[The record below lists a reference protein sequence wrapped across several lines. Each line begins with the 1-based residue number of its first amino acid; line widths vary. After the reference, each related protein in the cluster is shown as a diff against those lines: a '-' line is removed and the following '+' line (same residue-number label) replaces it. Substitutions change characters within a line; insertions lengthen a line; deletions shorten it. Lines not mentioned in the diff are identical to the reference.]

1 MIKSFYNEI
10 ELRKI
15 TKLYKTNPWLGL
27 QLLICY
33 LKKYPYDFIAR
44 SIYVRM
50 SIVIMDLEEAKIASQ
65 ENKELLNNYNISNL
79 PQDTLA
85 IFNREMLYHAIR
97 LKFLENEY
105 ESAYEKILENKNLF
119 QSERLEITLLYLQK
133 KLGQTMEEKN
143 NQMRYLKRQI
153 LQYDYQ
159 DFKKH
164 ILKHLQE
171 FSNDKGQT
179 VFRREFP
186 LESVLEKLPQ
196 NMEEQNRFT
205 TNLLTDIYQ
214 FQFDNC
220 GLMGYKN
227 INAFEVVALHNTQ
240 DLITMYPVKEYC
252 KEHAIDLNHLNEEK
266 EFTLTR
272 RPSQIEKF
280 NHRYPKIS

>member
-1 MIKSFYNEI
+1 MKKSFYNEI

-27 QLLICY
+27 QLLNCY
-33 LKKYPYDFIAR
+33 LRKYPYDFIAR
-44 SIYVRM
+44 SMYVRM

-97 LKFLENEY
+97 LEFLKNEY

-119 QSERLEITLLYLQK
+119 QSKKLEITLLYLQK

-205 TNLLTDIYQ
+205 TNLLTDT
-214 FQFDNC
+214 FNFS
-220 GLMGYKN
+220 
-227 INAFEVVALHNTQ
+227 
-240 DLITMYPVKEYC
+240 LITV
-252 KEHAIDLNHLNEEK
+252 D
-266 EFTLTR
+266 
-272 RPSQIEKF
+272 
-280 NHRYPKIS
+280 